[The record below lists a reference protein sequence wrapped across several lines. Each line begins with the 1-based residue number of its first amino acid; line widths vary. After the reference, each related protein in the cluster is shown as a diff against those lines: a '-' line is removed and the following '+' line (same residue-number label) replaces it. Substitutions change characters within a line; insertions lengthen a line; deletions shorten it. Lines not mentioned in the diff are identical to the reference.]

1 MQLLVIGSV
10 VVSDVT
16 GLGRTRQNP
25 NLDYFL
31 QTETR
36 TRLFNIN
43 PNQTRVLICDET
55 KYKNPT
61 KNPNPAE
68 PEAKTQPDPKPEPEC
83 LNPSRSRT
91 RLFET
96 CCITMQHANNIFMSD
111 RIFSALLVIMKFVL
125 TIQFGNQKK
134 LLDIVLM
141 AMINHGIVIYI
152 HMPENVYPN

>member
-1 MQLLVIGSV
+1 MEIPTYLNCTCSTRILRKLT
-10 VVSDVT
+10 SDTT
-16 GLGRTRQNP
+16 GLGRTRQKP
-25 NLDYFL
+25 DLDYFL

-36 TRLFNIN
+36 TRFFNIN

-83 LNPSRSRT
+83 LNPSRT

-96 CCITMQHANNIFMSD
+96 HCITTTYNKGSYETILHYKKNLNFNLSVQKQI
-111 RIFSALLVIMKFVL
+111 L
-125 TIQFGNQKK
+125 TFF
-134 LLDIVLM
+134 
-141 AMINHGIVIYI
+141 
-152 HMPENVYPN
+152 